1 MVQDVTLVAAGLVL
15 LFVGGEALVRGA
27 VAMAERMGV
36 SKLLI
41 GLVIVGFGT
50 STPELL
56 VSVNAAQDGASEIA
70 LGNVVGSNIAN
81 ILLILGLAAV
91 IAPIMGWART
101 AVREALVAT
110 LVSLVAF
117 ALVQGAVIS
126 RMEGIA
132 MLLVMVGYLVSS
144 YWLERRDRTAQTFQ
158 HEAEAFEGLPAA
170 RPWLPPLLALGD
182 IAALVSGA
190 DLLVEGAVNI
200 ARVFGVPD
208 AVIGLS
214 LVAVGTS
221 LPELATSIVAAIR
234 RQSDVVL
241 GNVIGSNIFNILAIL
256 GVTVV
261 IQPIEV
267 SARFREIDTP
277 VMLAAALLLLALL
290 FATRG
295 IGRVWGARCWRS
307 MWPIWW
313 FSLPAAW
320 SPEPRA
326 HPGEN
331 LPRDRQASIPNS

>member
-1 MVQDVTLVAAGLVL
+1 MLHDLGLVVAGLGL
-15 LFVGGEALVRGA
+15 LFVGGETLVRGA
-27 VAMAERMGV
+27 VAMAERMGI

-56 VSVNAAQDGASEIA
+56 VSVNAALDGAPEIA

-81 ILLILGLAAV
+81 ILLILGIAAV
-91 IAPIMGWART
+91 IAPITGWART
-101 AVREALVAT
+101 AVREALVVT
-110 LVSLVAF
+110 LVSLTAF

-132 MLLVMVGYLVSS
+132 MLLVLVGYLVTS
-144 YWLERRDRTAQTFQ
+144 YWLERRDRSAQTFQ
-158 HEAEAFEGLPAA
+158 HEAEAFEGLPVA
-170 RPWLPPLLALGD
+170 RPWLPPLLALGG
-182 IAALVSGA
+182 IAALVFGA

-221 LPELATSIVAAIR
+221 LPELATAIVAAIR

-277 VMLAAALLLLALL
+277 VMLGAALLLLALL
-290 FATRG
+290 FAVRR
-295 IGRVWGARCWRS
+295 IGRGWGIVMLA
-307 MWPIWW
+307 
-313 FSLPAAW
+313 LYAAYMVLLF
-320 SPEPRA
+320 A
-326 HPGEN
+326 GGMG
-331 LPRDRQASIPNS
+331 A